1 MKRRLVAVLV
11 VIGMLSTMLVGCSSS
26 EGTNESTETKA
37 EEPGSQAEAETEDD
51 KYIAMIALGFSHQ
64 YWQAVK
70 QGAEEAAD
78 ELGYRITF
86 EGPEQETG
94 RYAEN
99 SDSEQ
104 SGRYL
109 YGSH

>member
-51 KYIAMIALGFSHQ
+51 KF
-64 YWQAVK
+64 
-70 QGAEEAAD
+70 
-78 ELGYRITF
+78 
-86 EGPEQETG
+86 
-94 RYAEN
+94 
-99 SDSEQ
+99 
-104 SGRYL
+104 
-109 YGSH
+109 